1 MDVRTP
7 RSCFCVGACASF
19 SFSALL
25 LFDDPCF
32 FSLLVESPD
41 EETFFAL
48 ASKDV
53 VRWARAE

>member
-1 MDVRTP
+1 VRTP

-25 LFDDPCF
+25 LLDDPCF

-41 EETFFAL
+41 EVDFLTL
-48 ASKDV
+48 ARKDV
-53 VRWARAE
+53 VRWARAG